1 MDKPKVICV
10 DDDSDN
16 LDAVATILGRD
27 FYVQTFRSGLQAL
40 EHLKKAPNDY
50 AVILSD
56 QRMPEISGIEFLE
69 KTIEINSAP
78 ARILFTGYSNI
89 EVTIEAI
96 NKAHIYR
103 YLTKPWE
110 PADLLLT
117 VKEGFEKYKL
127 SLELRQK
134 NELLEKAL
142 VDVQAMDK
150 IKTNFMVLI
159 NHELKT
165 PLTAISSYLEL
176 LKEEED
182 LGALPK
188 KYLSRIEE
196 GCSRLKFLTNE
207 VMYLLSDNNEV
218 LNRISHGLAETNI
231 SDLVRPY
238 RQDDNFKVTL
248 QTEESVVAM
257 AEKVLKNVV
266 ERLTQNALRFKS
278 KGPVELNIHDKGEG
292 LLFEISNFS
301 DPIAEQDLKRITEP
315 FELNRD
321 IMKHSGGLGLGL
333 PIVQVLLKKVGSSL
347 DLTYHNG
354 KFTARFIVRKR
365 PLHMDASKFNFS

>member
-1 MDKPKVICV
+1 MDKPKVLCV
-10 DDDSDN
+10 DDDQDN
-16 LDAVATILGRD
+16 LDAVAAILGRD
-27 FYVQTFRSGLQAL
+27 FHVKTFRSGLQAL
-40 EHLKKAPNDY
+40 EHFKKSSDF
-50 AVILSD
+50 AVIISD

-69 KTIEINSAP
+69 KTLEINASP
-78 ARILFTGYSNI
+78 ARILFTGFSNI

-96 NKAHIYR
+96 NRAHIYR

-117 VKEGFEKYKL
+117 AKEAYEKFKL
-127 SLELRQK
+127 SLELRKK

-176 LKEEED
+176 LKEED
-182 LGALPK
+182 LGVLPN

-218 LNRISHGLAETNI
+218 MNRIHHGLAETNI
-231 SDLVRPY
+231 TDLIRPY
-238 RQDDNFKVTL
+238 KQDANFNVTL
-248 QTEESVVAM
+248 KTEETVVSM
-257 AEKVLKNVV
+257 TEKVLKNVI

-278 KGPVELNIHDKGEG
+278 EGHVDFTVYDKGEF
-292 LLFEISNFS
+292 LMFEISNLS
-301 DPIAEQDLKRITEP
+301 HPIATEDLKRITEP

-321 IMKHSGGLGLGL
+321 IMNHAGGLGLGL
-333 PIVQVLLKKVGSSL
+333 PIVQVLLKKVGSRL
-347 DLTYHNG
+347 DLSYSDG
-354 KFTARFIVRKR
+354 RFCAAFSVRKR
-365 PLHMDASKFNFS
+365 PLHMDASKLNFS

>member
-27 FYVQTFRSGLQAL
+27 FHVQPFRSGLQAL
-40 EHLKKAPNDY
+40 EHLKKTPY
-50 AVILSD
+50 EYSVIISD

-69 KTIEINSAP
+69 KTIEINPLP

-182 LGALPK
+182 LGVLPK

-218 LNRISHGLAETNI
+218 LNRINHGLAETNL

-238 RQDDNFKVTL
+238 RQDENFKVTL
-248 QTEESVVAM
+248 KTEESVVAM

-278 KGPVELNIHDKGEG
+278 QGQVDLSIHDKGEG

-301 DPIAEQDLKRITEP
+301 DPIDEKDLKRITEP

-321 IMKHSGGLGLGL
+321 IMNHSGGLGLGL

-347 DLTYHNG
+347 ELSYDKG
-354 KFTARFIVRKR
+354 RFTARFVVRKR
-365 PLHMDASKFNFS
+365 PLHMDASKLNFS